1 MMENIPLLVN
11 GISIFSTVSIPP
23 AFASLATTSNT
34 FSMLKKAGLRLRYMR
49 VRLMLREVEG
59 VEGVEEDGRLI
70 RFMRTW
76 SASQV

>member
-11 GISIFSTVSIPP
+11 GISSFSTLSIPP

-49 VRLMLREVEG
+49 VTLMLK
-59 VEGVEEDGRLI
+59 RLKELKGLK
-70 RFMRTW
+70 RLKRLKKMA
-76 SASQV
+76 ASFVS